1 MLLYLY
7 GRIFDGQFNRK
18 DNKPAYGPST
28 RELMTDLRYL
38 DRALRDRVIVSKGKL
53 RIRRVN
59 LGNLTNME
67 KNEYRIFLARSKR
80 LTHLER

>member
-1 MLLYLY
+1 M
-7 GRIFDGQFNRK
+7 
-18 DNKPAYGPST
+18 
-28 RELMTDLRYL
+28 MDLKYL
-38 DRALRDRVIVSKGKL
+38 DRALRDEVVVSKGKL

-80 LTHLER
+80 LTYPEQVKFKAAFPALLIMVNPPLTKRGPSNE